1 MTKFTVL
8 INEQGSSNVAN
19 KNKHAS
25 KDFGGYKI

>member
-1 MTKFTVL
+1 MIKFTVL

-19 KNKHAS
+19 KHAS